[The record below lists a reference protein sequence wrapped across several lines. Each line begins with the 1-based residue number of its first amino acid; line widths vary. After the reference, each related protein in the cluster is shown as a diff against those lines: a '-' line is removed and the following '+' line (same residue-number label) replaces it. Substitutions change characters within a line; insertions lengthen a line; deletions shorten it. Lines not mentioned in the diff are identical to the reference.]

1 MYLSLV
7 FLNSLHY
14 ADYNKKLKLCHINA
28 RSLLA
33 YNNDFRS
40 NLVKMDEIRL
50 VLCEHFEYDIIAIS
64 ETWLS
69 ETTQNDCSDLYLP
82 NYTIF
87 RKDRKTPNSRGGGVA
102 FDVSNNI
109 KVIQRFDLSSEKIEL
124 LWLEIT
130 TNNKTLL
137 IGVCYRPPGKN
148 RTDATLFLNELEL
161 SLENVKKLRSD
172 VTILMGILT
181 INAIAGTMTTVPV
194 NSEGSCMT

>member
-1 MYLSLV
+1 MQTIT
-7 FLNSLHY
+7 
-14 ADYNKKLKLCHINA
+14 KKLKLCHINA

-40 NLVKMDEIRL
+40 NLVEMDEIRL

-69 ETTQNDCSDLYLP
+69 ETTQNNCSDLYLP

-102 FDVSNNI
+102 FYVSNNI
-109 KVIQRFDLSSEKIEL
+109 KVIPRFDSSSEKIEL

-130 TNNKTLL
+130 TNNKTLS
-137 IGVCYRPPGKN
+137 IGVCNRPPGQN

-161 SLENVKKLRSD
+161 SLENVKTLRSD
-172 VTILMGILT
+172 VTILMGGF
-181 INAIAGTMTTVPV
+181 NDKC
-194 NSEGSCMT
+194 NSWDDDSEGSCMT